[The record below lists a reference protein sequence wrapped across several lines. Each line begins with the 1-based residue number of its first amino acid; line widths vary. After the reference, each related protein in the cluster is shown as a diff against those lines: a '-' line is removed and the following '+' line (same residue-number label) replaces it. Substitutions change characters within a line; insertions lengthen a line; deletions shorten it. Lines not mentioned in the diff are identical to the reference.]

1 MVFEVQIAVEGPREV
16 GDTAQEFGGVLSK
29 GRADI
34 VADNELLVD
43 IADVVGSGA
52 FGRFEYLQPGD
63 MHRVLARFAEQEHRI
78 ERRYQLHPMTFAFP
92 RTSPCPLHGTQANSS
107 GESMPR
113 AMPIASG

>member
-1 MVFEVQIAVEGPREV
+1 M
-16 GDTAQEFGGVLSK
+16 LSE
-29 GRADI
+29 GRAYI
-34 VADNELLVD
+34 LADNEFLVD
-43 IADVVGSGA
+43 IADVIRSGA
-52 FGRFEYLQPGD
+52 FGRFENLQPRD
-63 MHRVLARFAEQEHRI
+63 MHGVLARFTEQEHRI